1 MWAAGKGSLIVF
13 CQQIPLRRL
22 SADQHRCNH
31 LVYRFADRCV
41 FAVFMFFNLLHQKFH
56 RFSSEHIDLL
66 SYGAD
71 REDGVSGGGG
81 VVEADDQV
89 VFREFTVFSYQQID
103 QDAGVGIVGDENAL
117 FPAGRVRLDLGENLF
132 QMLLG
137 SCLIFHLMEKDAVW
151 NLLFPAKIFKP
162 FDSTVCR
169 DTFGGRIVDVEKH
182 FTVVTIEQTGRLDR
196 THVVIGVDAADVSI
210 LPLDRYDRDMQVG
223 KFHRR
228 DRMA

>member
-22 SADQHRCNH
+22 SADQHRCDH

-41 FAVFMFFNLLHQKFH
+41 SAVFMFFNLLHQKFH

-103 QDAGVGIVGDENAL
+103 QDAGVGIVGDENAFFL
-117 FPAGRVRLDLGENLF
+117 PGESASISERISF
-132 QMLLG
+132 RC
-137 SCLIFHLMEKDAVW
+137 SWEAV
-151 NLLFPAKIFKP
+151 
-162 FDSTVCR
+162 
-169 DTFGGRIVDVEKH
+169 
-182 FTVVTIEQTGRLDR
+182 
-196 THVVIGVDAADVSI
+196 
-210 LPLDRYDRDMQVG
+210 
-223 KFHRR
+223 
-228 DRMA
+228 